1 LARSGLATHPTGID
15 ARLRVLDAVDG
26 NVAWASGSKG
36 TVLRTIG
43 GGELSAGMCKY
54 VVFCDKMTL

>member
-36 TVLRTIG
+36 TVLRTVDRG
-43 GGELSAGMCKY
+43 WRTVGRN
-54 VVFCDKMTL
+54 V